1 MSAELH
7 RKRSSSALP
16 AFQRLPNKTKDKTR
30 ARFYSI
36 SSKIVP
42 QTIQVGENGDNEDE
56 ELSSQDIRNAEVSN
70 SSPVIPSL
78 SKVGF
83 QSIYQNPSNK
93 LSQKNVSSAGDPE
106 RRIRTASS
114 TSSIR
119 SNGMRSYQS
128 YQSESNVSTISK
140 KKSQNSLLGRTS
152 TLKRPTT
159 NNTIDQ
165 RRDDNTS
172 ISNIGSGSSSSSLRM
187 RTPSI
192 RKNPFS
198 MAAKKLFSR
207 TEGRLEKSRE
217 ASKSPT
223 SGASLTFAKFLNSKY
238 GKHVGK
244 ATAHHKHSA
253 GSLIDT
259 GKATQIFGTNGANS
273 AKEVSLQLANEPSMD
288 PSDVQMLYDLV
299 KNLRSLE
306 TNYRNFTD
314 EEMDALM
321 SNIWGVFCSVVI
333 TLFRNK
339 ELWELPAKI
348 EDLNHVFSFYI
359 KLKVSSQSRHSS
371 SKFLGEIGEF
381 MSTCLFILENQIVF
395 NYSNENTINTALKRL
410 CLIWGVFY
418 QQVYHN
424 VMAIFLPIEL
434 SFRTDTKYWSEA
446 HVDFNGANFN
456 GARTGSLSLD
466 ILLLTSF
473 RDAIVSP
480 YYESFINSNEGAS
493 ESFHLY
499 IMNEEEEKGVTQ
511 RDKLTLLQCFGIL
524 SSIRSTG
531 IKQKV
536 IEELLI
542 GIRKSI

>member
-1 MSAELH
+1 MSTDLH

-42 QTIQVGENGDNEDE
+42 QTIQVDEHGDNEDNDFE
-56 ELSSQDIRNAEVSN
+56 KSNTKNAEVLN
-70 SSPVIPSL
+70 FSPAIPSL
-78 SKVGF
+78 SRVGF
-83 QSIYQNPSNK
+83 QSIYQNPSNNK
-93 LSQKNVSSAGDPE
+93 LSQKNGSSAGE
-106 RRIRTASS
+106 SGRRIRTTSS
-114 TSSIR
+114 TSSVR
-119 SNGMRSYQS
+119 SNGMRSHNSFQS
-128 YQSESNVSTISK
+128 DSNVSTISN
-140 KKSQNSLLGRTS
+140 KKSQNSLLGRTD
-152 TLKRPTT
+152 TLKRP
-159 NNTIDQ
+159 NTSSGDH
-165 RRDDNTS
+165 RRDDNS
-172 ISNIGSGSSSSSLRM
+172 SNSHKGSPGSSSSLGLRI
-187 RTPSI
+187 PSS

-198 MAAKKLFSR
+198 MAARKLFSKKDA
-207 TEGRLEKSRE
+207 RLEKSRE
-217 ASKSPT
+217 SLKSPT

-253 GSLIDT
+253 GSLMDS
-259 GKATQIFGTNGANS
+259 GKSSQIFGTSGANS
-273 AKEVSLQLANEPSMD
+273 VKDMSLQLAREPSLD
-288 PSDVQMLYDLV
+288 PSDVQMLYDLI

-306 TNYRNFTD
+306 SNFRNFTD
-314 EEMDALM
+314 EELDALM

-339 ELWELPAKI
+339 ELWELPVKI

-359 KLKVSSQSRHSS
+359 KLKISSQSRHSS
-371 SKFLGEIGEF
+371 SKFLGEVEEF
-381 MSTCLFILENQIVF
+381 MNTCLFILENQIVF

-446 HVDFNGANFN
+446 NVDFDGTNLSGV
-456 GARTGSLSLD
+456 RTGSLSLD
-466 ILLLTSF
+466 ILLLVSF
-473 RDAIVSP
+473 RDSIVSP

-493 ESFHLY
+493 TSFHLY

-524 SSIRSTG
+524 SSIRTTG

-542 GIRKSI
+542 GIRMSI